1 MPSRPWRKLLT
12 LLVALIVGL
21 LLWRWLQ
28 PEPARQQAQ
37 TTVNQMERVT

>member
-1 MPSRPWRKLLT
+1 MPSPPWRKLLT

-28 PEPARQQAQ
+28 PERQPAQA
-37 TTVNQMERVT
+37 TVNQMERVT

>member
-28 PEPARQQAQ
+28 PAPL
-37 TTVNQMERVT
+37 NQMEWVTQVSTL